1 MSAGMDPV
9 ALALAAGASVVFA
22 VANNLQRGAAAT
34 VPVEAGG
41 PFRLLLRLAG
51 TPRWLLGST
60 LALAALALH
69 AVALGRGGVILVQS
83 VLASGLVVALGLEAL
98 HERRALRWRE
108 VTGACVLVAGVILV
122 LAVGRPAGGR
132 PIGLGVQA
140 VTFAVLLL
148 MVAAG
153 LANSSGRRHRDRAA
167 VVMAAAAGGCFA
179 VDALFLKGVSNW
191 LDDLDALPAL
201 TCMVG
206 FVVASFLGNL
216 LVQRAYQWAPLRVAL
231 PAVTAADPL
240 VAFVI
245 GRVVLGETLRS
256 GASAVAAVIV
266 GLIGIAVGIV
276 LTTTSTA

>member
-108 VTGACVLVAGVILV
+108 VTGACVLVAG
-122 LAVGRPAGGR
+122 
-132 PIGLGVQA
+132 
-140 VTFAVLLL
+140 
-148 MVAAG
+148 
-153 LANSSGRRHRDRAA
+153 
-167 VVMAAAAGGCFA
+167 
-179 VDALFLKGVSNW
+179 
-191 LDDLDALPAL
+191 
-201 TCMVG
+201 
-206 FVVASFLGNL
+206 
-216 LVQRAYQWAPLRVAL
+216 
-231 PAVTAADPL
+231 
-240 VAFVI
+240 
-245 GRVVLGETLRS
+245 
-256 GASAVAAVIV
+256 
-266 GLIGIAVGIV
+266 
-276 LTTTSTA
+276 